1 MDVAELKE
9 LSRRMASQGVLR
21 RIDSSGDAEELPME
35 AALRAAGKI
44 EEAEDWAGQ
53 NLRAQ
58 QLADLASM
66 PVIGVMGQLN
76 VGKSSVVASFLG
88 DRGKSLVP
96 RGDGMAAGTHRFVYW
111 LPESWGKGER
121 WETMERL
128 LGNVHGK
135 KLERLDTTGQ
145 EAARKQYQAGLG
157 DPETMQIPLIAF
169 DPSLDKL
176 GCAFLDCPDVQ
187 TRDAPHDHSHPRLTM
202 VKAAARI
209 CSVFLV
215 VWGRKQV
222 RERLLDDFLKMLRGQ
237 CPGVPVHLLLNY
249 LEGKEEPTRTFQEPI
264 VQEILETYK
273 IGGIQ
278 GKRSFYGA
286 FNFGHRDTESME
298 PPTFKKWR
306 GQGWEFPGFF
316 QVDASLEPYDPKKV
330 GQERFLLELPK
341 QLQSGELQKQQ
352 LADSLEKLPGD
363 HAKYSKDLQSWANE
377 QNQDSKECWLDLYC
391 FCRELF
397 TDDQQNGK
405 LALNED
411 FLETWRQSFLENA
424 PPELKWP
431 GWFCK
436 PINFLGTKLR
446 RHGAK
451 FLNQVRDGIHSGLG
465 ALLPG
470 PMKKAA
476 DLFGEDQKVA
486 DAFKGGSLKEIVAKA
501 RLLRCFAGPIADG
514 KSDQL
519 EEAWKAT
526 IEDFLA
532 WATKENVD
540 RDEIDTITCQFW
552 QNADEAEKKKAGIG
566 IWAQFL
572 LSMVSY
578 AALLLV
584 VVDGGATVLAVTS
597 ISHAIPGV
605 ALAGS
610 AALGAGAGLLVS
622 YFNQLSNHQFLKF
635 FSLAT
640 ARFGLPAQIPQNL
653 LEEAGRSANI
663 LFSQK
668 HNPSPRKE
676 PILNIGPE
684 YYWEPM
690 EKEGNANGR

>member
-1 MDVAELKE
+1 MDVADLKE
-9 LSRRMASQGVLR
+9 LSRRMASEGVLR
-21 RIDSSGDAEELPME
+21 CIDSSGKAEELPME
-35 AALRAAGKI
+35 AALRAAGKL
-44 EEAEDWAGQ
+44 EEADDWAGQ
-53 NLRAQ
+53 TLRAQ

-88 DRGKSLVP
+88 DKGKALVP
-96 RGDGMAAGTHRFVYW
+96 RGDGSAAGTHRFVYW
-111 LPESWGKGER
+111 LPESWGRGER
-121 WETMERL
+121 WETIERL
-128 LGNVHGK
+128 LASVHGK
-135 KLERLDTTGQ
+135 KLERLDATNP

-157 DPETMQIPLIAF
+157 DPETMQVPLLGF

-187 TRDAPHDHSHPRLTM
+187 TRDNPHDNTHPRLAM

-209 CSVFLV
+209 CSIFLV

-222 RERLLDDFLKMLRGQ
+222 RERLLDEFLKMLRGQ

-249 LEGKEEPTRTFQEPI
+249 LEGKAEPLCTFHEPI
-264 VQEILETYK
+264 VQDILKTYK
-273 IGGIQ
+273 IGAENG
-278 GKRSFYGA
+278 GSFYGA
-286 FNFGHRDTESME
+286 FNFGHRDTESLE

-316 QVDASLEPYDPKKV
+316 QVDASLEPYEPDKIA
-330 GQERFLLELPK
+330 QDRFLLELPK
-341 QLQSGELQKQQ
+341 QLDSGELQKQQ
-352 LADSLEKLPGD
+352 LADSLQKLPED
-363 HAKYSKDLQSWANE
+363 QSRYLQDLQTWANE

-451 FLNQVRDGIHSGLG
+451 FFNQIRDGIHSGLE
-465 ALLPG
+465 AILPR

-476 DLFGEDQKVA
+476 DFFGEDQKVA

-514 KSDQL
+514 KSEKL
-519 EEAWKAT
+519 EEAGKAT
-526 IEDFLA
+526 IQDFLD
-532 WATKENVD
+532 WATTQTVD
-540 RDEIDTITCQFW
+540 RSEIDSTTRQFW

-566 IWAQFL
+566 IWVQFL

-610 AALGAGAGLLVS
+610 AAIGAGAGLLVG

-640 ARFGLPAQIPQNL
+640 ARFGLPAQIPENL
-653 LEEAGRSANI
+653 LQETGRSANI
-663 LFSQK
+663 LFAK
-668 HNPSPRKE
+668 ENKASPRKE
-676 PILNIGPE
+676 PVLNIGPE
-684 YYWEPM
+684 YYWETM
-690 EKEGNANGR
+690 EKGTTDVGV